1 MNILVTQYTLSRK
14 SLEIYVAGCKGNN
27 GVHCTSCHNPESWD
41 FNQGNQYNNK
51 YFNKIKT
58 KIDDFDSM
66 INKIELFGG
75 EINDQNHEELEVFL
89 KDLKSLD
96 KEIWLFTRYDLKD
109 CPKFELELCDYIKCG
124 TYIPELSCNNNLQY
138 GIALA
143 TSNQHIYKKGIDY

>member
-1 MNILVTQYTLSRK
+1 MNILATQYTLLRK

-27 GVHCTSCHNPESWD
+27 GVHCTSCHNPESWE
-41 FNQGNQYNNK
+41 FNQGRIYNEI

-58 KIDDFDSM
+58 KIDDFNDM
-66 INKIELFGG
+66 INKIEIFGG

-109 CPKFELELCDYIKCG
+109 CPRFELELCDYIKCG
-124 TYIPELSCNNNLQY
+124 AYIPELSCNNNLQY
-138 GIALA
+138 GITLA
-143 TSNQHIYKKGIDY
+143 TSNQKIYKKGLDY

>member
-1 MNILVTQYTLSRK
+1 
-14 SLEIYVAGCKGNN
+14 
-27 GVHCTSCHNPESWD
+27 
-41 FNQGNQYNNK
+41 
-51 YFNKIKT
+51 
-58 KIDDFDSM
+58 M

-89 KDLKSLD
+89 KDLKSLN

-124 TYIPELSCNNNLQY
+124 SYIPELICDNNLQY
-138 GIALA
+138 NLRLA